1 MQNWHNYSLADELGE
16 FGGGGSGHEEEEFEP
31 LFEEQTEEGSL
42 NPGEALPSE
51 KAPSSGIDY
60 NRMAEAFAKA
70 IPQPAQAQTPQQK
83 ELTPEEFDK
92 LTKKFVP
99 DETVAKAFFGEQV
112 TPAQIEALKA
122 LTNGIYQHFYASTG
136 LLLKN
141 ELGTLEQRLSPFE
154 AHLAEQR
161 TKAFTDE
168 LVSRAPALK
177 QHKNLITGAIQSLK
191 ASNWQ
196 PQGLTEADQKLEAMR
211 TVAKMV
217 ENHVKQ
223 FNPQF
228 SVSTSGGR
236 GRMPQQ
242 ASMSGGGSGGGSYG
256 GSTPKKAWQTVFGT

>member
-16 FGGGGSGHEEEEFEP
+16 HDGGGGEDDFEP
-31 LFEEQTEEGSL
+31 LFEEQTEETHL
-42 NPGEALPSE
+42 NPGDNPPGE
-51 KAPSSGIDY
+51 KAPASSAIDY

-70 IPQPAQAQTPQQK
+70 IPQPAQAPAPQQK
-83 ELTPEEFDK
+83 DLTPEEFDK

-99 DETVAKAFFGEQV
+99 DETVAKAFFGEQA

-122 LTNGIYQHFYASTG
+122 FTNGIYQHFYASTG
-136 LLLKN
+136 MLLKN
-141 ELGTLEQRLSPFE
+141 ELGTLEQRLTPFE

-177 QHKNLITGAIQSLK
+177 KHKNLVAGAIQTLK

-196 PQGLTEADQKLEAMR
+196 PQGLTESDQKLEAMR

-217 ENHVKQ
+217 ESHVKQ
-223 FNPQF
+223 FDPQF
-228 SVSTSGGR
+228 SVSASGGR

-242 ASMSGGGSGGGSYG
+242 AAMSGGGSGGGSYG
-256 GSTPKKAWQTVFGT
+256 GSAPKKAWQTVFGT